1 MVSSLKHFAGILTCL
16 LVLQVTAPAQAD
28 TNRAAAIEA
37 YNRAN
42 LTAVEWFNDLYKSA
56 LASCKDCDANAG
68 RRAQLERESAQLAA
82 FKIYHG
88 ALCAEG
94 LLGSRNGSSPKTGQ
108 EFGKCYQER
117 SRITLISL
125 DLLREYM
132 RVSRNYALRCL
143 ADSRL
148 PEDDIDFPV
157 HPRLARLIG
166 DGMPV
171 KHYDHEKLL
180 RCLRS

>member
-1 MVSSLKHFAGILTCL
+1 MT
-16 LVLQVTAPAQAD
+16 LV
-28 TNRAAAIEA
+28 
-37 YNRAN
+37 
-42 LTAVEWFNDLYKSA
+42 
-56 LASCKDCDANAG
+56 
-68 RRAQLERESAQLAA
+68 
-82 FKIYHG
+82 
-88 ALCAEG
+88 
-94 LLGSRNGSSPKTGQ
+94 
-108 EFGKCYQER
+108 
-117 SRITLISL
+117 SL

-132 RVSRNYALRCL
+132 LSSRDYAFRCL

-157 HPRLARLIG
+157 HPRLAELIG

>member
-1 MVSSLKHFAGILTCL
+1 VQT
-16 LVLQVTAPAQAD
+16 
-28 TNRAAAIEA
+28 
-37 YNRAN
+37 
-42 LTAVEWFNDLYKSA
+42 
-56 LASCKDCDANAG
+56 CDANVS
-68 RRAQLERESAQLAA
+68 RRTQLKREIAQVAA
-82 FKIYHG
+82 FKIYNG

-94 LLGSRNGSSPKTGQ
+94 LPDSGNDSSSNAGQ

-117 SRITLISL
+117 ARMTLVSL

-132 RVSRNYALRCL
+132 LSSRDYAFRCL

-157 HPRLARLIG
+157 HPRLAELIG